1 MPETEGFIHAIQD
14 QVMKTR
20 NYIKYIMKQD
30 VENEMC
36 RLCNQITESIQHL
49 TSGCKVLAPKEYLN
63 RHNLV
68 ANIIHQELAKNITS
82 SNKTCVPYYKYKPT
96 TVLENGEFKLLW
108 DMSVQ
113 TEHNLLSNRPDILF
127 INKKEKKAA
136 IIDVKIPMDDNIHIA
151 YTEKLMK
158 YDDLKRQMKN
168 MHQLDEVTRGGYS
181 GTICPIYE
189 KPFTSSSDHEPPLEV
204 TVLPII
210 ITTNGLVHKYTKIN
224 IEKLNIKNPSAI
236 IKKAQM
242 SVILSTTSIVRK
254 VLNE

>member
-1 MPETEGFIHAIQD
+1 
-14 QVMKTR
+14 
-20 NYIKYIMKQD
+20 
-30 VENEMC
+30 
-36 RLCNQITESIQHL
+36 
-49 TSGCKVLAPKEYLN
+49 
-63 RHNLV
+63 
-68 ANIIHQELAKNITS
+68 
-82 SNKTCVPYYKYKPT
+82 
-96 TVLENGEFKLLW
+96 
-108 DMSVQ
+108 MSVH

-136 IIDVKIPMDDNIHIA
+136 IIDVKIPMDDNIHIHIA

-168 MHQLDEVTRGGYS
+168 MHQLDEVT
-181 GTICPIYE
+181 
-189 KPFTSSSDHEPPLEV
+189 
-204 TVLPII
+204 VLPII

-224 IEKLNIKNPSAI
+224 IEKLKIKNPSAI

>member
-82 SNKTCVPYYKYKPT
+82 SNRTCVPYYKYKPT

-108 DMSVQ
+108 DMSVH

-168 MHQLDEVTRGGYS
+168 MYQLD
-181 GTICPIYE
+181 
-189 KPFTSSSDHEPPLEV
+189 EV